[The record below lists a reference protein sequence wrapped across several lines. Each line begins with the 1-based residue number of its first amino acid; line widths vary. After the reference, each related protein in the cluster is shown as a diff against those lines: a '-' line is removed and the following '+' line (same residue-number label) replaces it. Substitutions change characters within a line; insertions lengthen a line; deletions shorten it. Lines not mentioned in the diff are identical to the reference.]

1 MFLDISDLGGDGL
14 AFNERLSLA
23 SVAREH
29 PDIME
34 TPTLTVAGEVRPG
47 PEARTPTEG
56 ARLTGEIRG
65 SLRLRCSRCLEEINL
80 ERRIVFELTLVSD
93 AARPADPDHQIDPR
107 ETRFFEIEAGKLD
120 LDALTA
126 EQIDLD
132 LPAKPICKPD
142 CAGLCPTCGNN
153 RNLLECGC
161 REQTTDPRLTAL
173 QAIRDKMGE

>member
-1 MFLDISDLGGDGL
+1 MVLDIRDLGGDGL
-14 AFNERLSLA
+14 VFNERLSLA
-23 SVAREH
+23 DVAREH

-34 TPTLTVAGEVRPG
+34 TPTLTVSGEVHPG
-47 PEARTPTEG
+47 PKARTPTEG

-65 SLRLRCSRCLEEINL
+65 SLRLRCSRCLEEIDMD
-80 ERRIVFELTLVSD
+80 RRIVFELTLVSHS
-93 AARPADPDHQIDPR
+93 AGTADPDHQIDPR

-120 LDALTA
+120 LDALIA

-142 CAGLCPTCGNN
+142 CAGLCPTCGSN
-153 RNLLECGC
+153 RNRLKCGC
-161 REQTTDPRLTAL
+161 LEQTIDPRLTAL